1 MDLMLSSL
9 CPHTKLE
16 GTLFTREQVDEI
28 STRIAKRVSENVA
41 RQLGVNKGSSADA
54 SSKQEGK

>member
-28 STRIAKRVSENVA
+28 STRIATRVSENVA
-41 RQLGVNKGSSADA
+41 RQLGVNKGSSSDA
-54 SSKQEGK
+54 GNKQEGK

>member
-41 RQLGVNKGSSADA
+41 RQLGVNKGSSSDA

>member
-9 CPHTKLE
+9 CPHTMLE

-41 RQLGVNKGSSADA
+41 RQLGVNKGSSSDA
-54 SSKQEGK
+54 SNKQEGK

>member
-16 GTLFTREQVDEI
+16 GTLFTRERVDEI

-41 RQLGVNKGSSADA
+41 RQLGVNKGSSSDA
-54 SSKQEGK
+54 GNKQEGK

>member
-41 RQLGVNKGSSADA
+41 RQLGVNKGSSSDA
-54 SSKQEGK
+54 GNKQEEK

>member
-41 RQLGVNKGSSADA
+41 RQLGVNKGSSSAA
-54 SSKQEGK
+54 GNKQEGK

>member
-9 CPHTKLE
+9 FPHTKLA

-41 RQLGVNKGSSADA
+41 RQLGVNKGSSSDA
-54 SSKQEGK
+54 SNKQEGK